1 MIIKRLELDQF
12 AGLTDFKLELT
23 DGINVSYGE
32 NGTGKTTLGLFIR
45 AMLYGVSGDRK
56 RDDVTMRMRII
67 PIGAQKAGG
76 RMILEIKNRPLEIER
91 SFGRT
96 KKFDRSR
103 LTWLDDGSRPEI
115 TGEPGDYLLGLNEE
129 TFSRTFFVGEMN
141 QAVLP
146 GSTGELTSH
155 LMNLSV
161 TGHENMDYHKALKKL
176 KDEARGISNQRG
188 TGRFDELLR
197 EKEKLTE
204 NLKTAGLLK
213 QDLEQLLSQK
223 EEDEKR
229 KLELA
234 GELSVLQ
241 QKTDSLEQLKELE
254 DYEQAM
260 LLLAK
265 KTDLESRIEKIKVPF
280 GLEQITEMKSQL
292 EQFLREETILD
303 QRVAAHNEETAQLTE
318 LESAFNPEYD
328 RLFDTSNERRVREL
342 LAEKEMLDSR
352 MALLL
357 GLTPIQIELFD
368 SLANQTAA
376 RDRGREKIKP
386 SPSLNPDKN
395 TQGAEHSA
403 KVTGLSTFLQNSS
416 GLFRRNKTAESTCGF
431 ILTVLLAI
439 ISGLYGV
446 GSQHYAVSALG
457 VLAAL
462 GLGYVSLVR
471 NRRRL
476 AEGSAEAG
484 IIRDRLKDEHGQE
497 TYLKLM
503 ELLDEGRVSPE
514 LVLTRLRENYRE
526 LEDRVRNIGLTLPD
540 LVDFLKEQAHY
551 VNAKEQWQKGLGLL
565 EESHRFLQTEQ
576 ERISRVRLELAA
588 QLAPAGLSCDEAG
601 AASLGRQLNQL
612 EIRLSE
618 EKELAAT
625 MAELSELS
633 EARNLNPI
641 LLEPHK
647 PRADGVRRELDLQ
660 RQLKRD
666 TDQLKAQ
673 ISGLDLQ
680 IVRTAG
686 QIESV
691 KTRLAAQDFSE
702 NNLRRIDEELER
714 LDLRKRI
721 LELAT
726 EQLEESYR
734 EIQRNYL
741 PRVSRKVSET
751 FRQLTGGRFDQVV
764 LSGDYR
770 MMVPLG
776 GELSNMDYLSRGN
789 LDLLWLGLRLS
800 LCDII
805 MRGEKVPLIF
815 DDSFLH
821 LDEDRLKSVLS
832 YLNERIDS
840 QILILTCHHRETRLL
855 KEMDLL
861 Q

>member
-115 TGEPGDYLLGLNEE
+115 TGEPGEYLLGLNEE

-213 QDLEQLLSQK
+213 QDLEQLLNQN

-229 KLELA
+229 KLELT

-303 QRVAAHNEETAQLTE
+303 QRVAAHNYRHPKSKWRFVSTA
-318 LESAFNPEYD
+318 S
-328 RLFDTSNERRVREL
+328 SN
-342 LAEKEMLDSR
+342 
-352 MALLL
+352 
-357 GLTPIQIELFD
+357 
-368 SLANQTAA
+368 
-376 RDRGREKIKP
+376 
-386 SPSLNPDKN
+386 
-395 TQGAEHSA
+395 
-403 KVTGLSTFLQNSS
+403 NS
-416 GLFRRNKTAESTCGF
+416 
-431 ILTVLLAI
+431 
-439 ISGLYGV
+439 
-446 GSQHYAVSALG
+446 
-457 VLAAL
+457 
-462 GLGYVSLVR
+462 
-471 NRRRL
+471 
-476 AEGSAEAG
+476 
-484 IIRDRLKDEHGQE
+484 
-497 TYLKLM
+497 
-503 ELLDEGRVSPE
+503 
-514 LVLTRLRENYRE
+514 
-526 LEDRVRNIGLTLPD
+526 
-540 LVDFLKEQAHY
+540 
-551 VNAKEQWQKGLGLL
+551 
-565 EESHRFLQTEQ
+565 
-576 ERISRVRLELAA
+576 
-588 QLAPAGLSCDEAG
+588 
-601 AASLGRQLNQL
+601 
-612 EIRLSE
+612 
-618 EKELAAT
+618 
-625 MAELSELS
+625 
-633 EARNLNPI
+633 
-641 LLEPHK
+641 
-647 PRADGVRRELDLQ
+647 
-660 RQLKRD
+660 
-666 TDQLKAQ
+666 
-673 ISGLDLQ
+673 
-680 IVRTAG
+680 
-686 QIESV
+686 
-691 KTRLAAQDFSE
+691 
-702 NNLRRIDEELER
+702 ID
-714 LDLRKRI
+714 
-721 LELAT
+721 
-726 EQLEESYR
+726 
-734 EIQRNYL
+734 
-741 PRVSRKVSET
+741 
-751 FRQLTGGRFDQVV
+751 
-764 LSGDYR
+764 
-770 MMVPLG
+770 
-776 GELSNMDYLSRGN
+776 
-789 LDLLWLGLRLS
+789 
-800 LCDII
+800 
-805 MRGEKVPLIF
+805 
-815 DDSFLH
+815 
-821 LDEDRLKSVLS
+821 
-832 YLNERIDS
+832 
-840 QILILTCHHRETRLL
+840 
-855 KEMDLL
+855 
-861 Q
+861 